1 MVDGNT
7 IRLKGAPAKRI
18 FKMPCF
24 DDWEYRG
31 IASTGV
37 EKYQDMRYPF
47 NNGSE
52 LYLKYYGNSQT
63 MQLNLSHTKYRLG
76 NNYENMSFSQ
86 LIEGVESLCDWL
98 QFHPSQTDS
107 IMFEY
112 GLTTTLPYSPD
123 VLLSNMMFAKKNP
136 YQYSESQGYCESN
149 LAGTQGTLKN
159 YNKSTQYN
167 NTATRAEQLHNL
179 NILRTEVHLDK
190 GQPVKK
196 MGIVTL
202 QDLLDKDKLHKLKVS
217 HCDKLADTF
226 IHDWRTDITTLT
238 HQELINYTDW
248 GNRQYWQP
256 LLGKGQ
262 RHKYEYQKD
271 KAQQFYQKRNGILI
285 SQQLAQQVAN
295 GWDILLNS

>member
-1 MVDGNT
+1 MIDGNT

-18 FKMPCF
+18 FEMPCF
-24 DDWEYRG
+24 TAWEYKG
-31 IASTGV
+31 IAATGA
-37 EKYQDMRYPF
+37 EKYQEMHYPLD
-47 NNGSE
+47 NGSK
-52 LYLKYYGNSQT
+52 LYLKYYGNSHI
-63 MQLNLSHTKYRLG
+63 MQLELSHTIYRLG
-76 NNYENMSFSQ
+76 NNYENMSYSQ
-86 LIEGVESLCDWL
+86 LIECFKSLCDWL
-98 QFHPSQTDS
+98 QFYPSQTLS

-123 VLLSNMMFAKKNP
+123 VLLSNMMFANKKP
-136 YQYSESQGYCESN
+136 FKYSESQGYCESN
-149 LAGTQGTLKN
+149 LVRTQGTLKN

-248 GNRQYWQP
+248 GNRQYWP
-256 LLGKGQ
+256 TLWSKEL

-271 KAQQFYQKRNGILI
+271 KAQQFYKKHNGILI
-285 SQQLAQQVAN
+285 ATQLAEQVSN
-295 GWDILLNS
+295 EWDILLNS